1 MKRSIYKNKLNE
13 IIFGTETAAGKRF
26 DVFLLVAI
34 LSSVVVILLDST
46 NTFHERYDSTL
57 YKIEWVFTLLF
68 TIEYIARLYCS
79 PHPMR
84 YARSFYGIVDFL
96 SIIPSYIALLF
107 AGAQYF
113 LIIRI
118 LRLLRLFRVLKLF
131 RYSSEASLLTRSVW
145 NSRRKILVFLFVML
159 VFTTMFGAL
168 MYIVEGPHNGFT
180 SIPQSIYWAI
190 VTITTVGYGDISPH
204 SPLGKMLASMAMI
217 LGYSVIAVPTGIIT
231 AELANELRIERTK
244 KHCQH
249 CGRAGHEHDAMHCK
263 YCGAGI

>member
-1 MKRSIYKNKLNE
+1 MKRNTFKNKLNE
-13 IIFGTETAAGKRF
+13 IIFGTETPAGKNF

-34 LSSVVVILLDST
+34 LSSVLIILLDST
-46 NTFHERYDSTL
+46 NAFHERYDATL
-57 YKIEWVFTLLF
+57 YQIEWAFTLLF
-68 TIEYIARLYCS
+68 TVEYIARLYCA
-79 PHPMR
+79 PHPLR

-96 SIIPSYIALLF
+96 SIIPSYIAILLT
-107 AGAQYF
+107 GAQYF
-113 LIIRI
+113 LIIRV

-168 MYIVEGPHNGFT
+168 MYIVEGPNNGFT

-244 KHCQH
+244 KHCGH

-263 YCGAGI
+263 YCGRGI

>member
-1 MKRSIYKNKLNE
+1 MKRSTFKNKLNE

-46 NTFHERYDSTL
+46 NTFHDRYDSTL
-57 YKIEWVFTLLF
+57 YAIEWGFTLLF
-68 TIEYIARLYCS
+68 TIEYITRLYCT
-79 PHPMR
+79 PHPVR

-96 SIIPSYIALLF
+96 SIIPSYIALFL

-244 KHCQH
+244 KHCEH
-249 CGRAGHEHDAMHCK
+249 CGRAGHEHDALHCK